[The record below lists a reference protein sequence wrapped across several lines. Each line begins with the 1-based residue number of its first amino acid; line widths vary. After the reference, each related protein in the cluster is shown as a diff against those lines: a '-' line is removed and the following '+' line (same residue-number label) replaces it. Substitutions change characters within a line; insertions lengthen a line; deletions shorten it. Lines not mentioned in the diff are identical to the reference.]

1 MKTSMKTLIVLLLTS
16 TAAFSQSWVQDEYPG
31 EPAQTFA
38 TLHSFDVTDG
48 AVPWGALLQATDGNF
63 YGTAYGSGA
72 GATPTATSTG
82 NIKSSNTLASPNV
95 GIQVV
100 SESCFASSLVD
111 TLTLSTSSCP
121 LNITGATAL
130 VATVWMGTGNS
141 TVTFADSC
149 GSGNTWHVAVTT
161 FPPGGGEGDLAVY
174 IWYAY
179 GLTTCTNDVFTETI
193 TSGSAGIMGIHV
205 WALSGTPTTSS
216 VLGPTNSSYTYGT
229 SGQTGSVTP
238 PQTGDFIVT
247 NYTNNGDTVMSSVTV
262 NSGFAANLTTAGVG
276 VDNVVALADSYQIDV
291 AGSAL
296 DPTWTTSATDWV
308 TTAIAVFEHLA
319 PAQGFATLHAFDN
332 THGANPYAGLV
343 QGTDG
348 NLYGTTTNGGANGY
362 GTVFRIPP
370 AAAQPTAQG
379 GPNAVGTVPIITQG
393 EPFAMLHSFCSQSDC
408 PDGANPYAGLV
419 QDTNGNFYGITYYGG
434 ANREGTVFKITP
446 SGTLTTLYSFCSQS
460 ECTDGDQPHAGLVQG
475 TDGNLY
481 GTTYYGGANGQGTVF
496 KITPSGT
503 LTTLYSFCSQ
513 SGCTDGD
520 DPYAGLVQAADGNFY
535 GTTVSG
541 GANNDGTVFK
551 ITPSGTLTTLYSF
564 CSQSGCTDGDQPYAG
579 LVQGTDGNLY
589 GTTYYGG
596 AGAYESECPDSEG
609 CGTVFK
615 ITPGEPPTTLYSF
628 CSQSGC
634 TDGAG
639 PYAGLVQATD
649 GNLYGTTYYGGAS
662 DACDGGCGTVFKIS
676 RSGLLT
682 TLHSFDY
689 TDGNEPYAG
698 LVQDTNG
705 NFYGTTSGAGAHGYG
720 TVFSESVGLPPF
732 VKTQPTSGMVGEAVK
747 ILGANLTGATGV
759 IFHGHWAAFKVVS
772 SSLITTTVPA
782 GATTGPVEV
791 VTPSRTLFSNMPFQ
805 VPPSM
810 SLMSPG
816 GKGR

>member
-481 GTTYYGGANGQGTVF
+481 GTTYYGGA
-496 KITPSGT
+496 
-503 LTTLYSFCSQ
+503 
-513 SGCTDGD
+513 
-520 DPYAGLVQAADGNFY
+520 
-535 GTTVSG
+535 
-541 GANNDGTVFK
+541 
-551 ITPSGTLTTLYSF
+551 
-564 CSQSGCTDGDQPYAG
+564 
-579 LVQGTDGNLY
+579 
-589 GTTYYGG
+589 
-596 AGAYESECPDSEG
+596 GAYESECPDSEG